1 MQAQPREGVCRS
13 VHSCKRPPFCV
24 TGSNWCLDKT
34 GGDPT
39 PFLTKENCIC
49 VEGICRLL
57 LLKDFGWI
65 FPTTSSCLHPLPGG
79 VHIRALQQ
87 STANIS
93 LSSSPILHIPPG
105 GLRLGC
111 PYPALCSPSSTVHSH
126 RAPHHGAD
134 TEGLPHRGAAPWSP
148 EDQRGLRHSPVS
160 KQPQELWKTW
170 DFMGC
175 LALCLFYRWKSI
187 WCLLSRTQSCPSTHP
202 FCSVMC

>member
-1 MQAQPREGVCRS
+1 M
-13 VHSCKRPPFCV
+13 HSCKRPPFCV

-93 LSSSPILHIPPG
+93 LSQQPYSAYPTWRPEAWLPLPCLVLAQQHSSLTQGP
-105 GLRLGC
+105 
-111 PYPALCSPSSTVHSH
+111 SP
-126 RAPHHGAD
+126 RCR
-134 TEGLPHRGAAPWSP
+134 HRGAAP
-148 EDQRGLRHSPVS
+148 QRGCPTVTKGS
-160 KQPQELWKTW
+160 KGPQAQPCEQTTTGTLK
-170 DFMGC
+170 DLGLHGLPC
-175 LALCLFYRWKSI
+175 SLP
-187 WCLLSRTQSCPSTHP
+187 LL
-202 FCSVMC
+202 